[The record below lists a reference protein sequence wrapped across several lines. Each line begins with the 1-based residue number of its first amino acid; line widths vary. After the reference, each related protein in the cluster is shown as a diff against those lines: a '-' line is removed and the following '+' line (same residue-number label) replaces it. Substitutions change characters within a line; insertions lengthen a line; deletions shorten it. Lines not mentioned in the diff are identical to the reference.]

1 MRLTMTNIMRH
12 LALAAALGATSLFPH
27 GVFAQGAS
35 WPTRSVRVIVPFL
48 AGGSIDVVARTLA
61 AELSARYHQQFVVE
75 NKAGAGG
82 TIGTDLVAKSAADG
96 YTLLLTAQ
104 GPLVINPFIMSKLP
118 YDAQHAFAP
127 VSRVVDAPNVLVASP
142 KAGLPTFEAF
152 LQRARSGGAPLTYA
166 TQGVGTT
173 GHVTGALLD
182 QALGISLTHVPYNG
196 FPPILTDVMQG
207 RVDLMI
213 ADTVNVGERVRTGQL
228 AAVAVASPRR
238 SSVLPEV
245 PTFAEK
251 GYPEIVAGPWFA
263 LLAPAGTSKSVR
275 DKLSATVKEIL
286 AKPDIAT
293 RFHDMGLDIVGS
305 TPDDL
310 QSYMDKEYARWGTI
324 IRKAGIQSA
333 S

>member
-1 MRLTMTNIMRH
+1 
-12 LALAAALGATSLFPH
+12 
-27 GVFAQGAS
+27 
-35 WPTRSVRVIVPFL
+35 
-48 AGGSIDVVARTLA
+48 
-61 AELSARYHQQFVVE
+61 
-75 NKAGAGG
+75 
-82 TIGTDLVAKSAADG
+82 VAKSAADG

-104 GPLVINPFIMSKLP
+104 GPLVINPFIMSRLP

-196 FPPILTDVMQG
+196 FPPILTDVIQG

-228 AAVAVASPRR
+228 AAVAVASAQR
-238 SSVLPEV
+238 SAVLPDV
-245 PTFAEK
+245 STFAEK

-263 LLAPAGTSKSVR
+263 LLAPAGTPKPLR
-275 DKLSATVKEIL
+275 DKLSATIKEIL
-286 AKPDIAT
+286 AKPDITA
-293 RFHDMGLDIVGS
+293 RFQGMGLDIAGS

-310 QSYMDKEYARWGTI
+310 QSYMSKEYARWGAI
-324 IRKAGIQSA
+324 IRKAGIQAA